1 MPRRQGAAEHER
13 MPHHLRIVHGH
24 PTATELAALTA
35 VLTAL
40 ACRTAAEGP
49 GPDTAPRRAEWDRGW
64 RAHPAPGSWRARFGL
79 PPRHPHH

>member
-1 MPRRQGAAEHER
+1 MPL
-13 MPHHLRIVHGH
+13 HLRIVHGR
-24 PTATELAALTA
+24 PTPTEVAALTA

-40 ACRTAAEGP
+40 ACRTPTEGP
-49 GPDTAPRRAEWDRGW
+49 GARGTPRTPVHRAHWDRGW

>member
-1 MPRRQGAAEHER
+1 MSL
-13 MPHHLRIVHGH
+13 HLRIVHGR
-24 PTATELAALTA
+24 PTPTELAALTA

-40 ACRTAAEGP
+40 VCRTGTEGP
-49 GPDTAPRRAEWDRGW
+49 GHGAQGRGHGATGRRAEWDRGW